1 MLSRGL
7 HTLHF
12 RHRQTPQDAR
22 RPETVTVTVIETVIE
37 TVIGIGS
44 EIESE
49 STVGRDLLAE
59 TERVPSRLLNR

>member
-22 RPETVTVTVIETVIE
+22 QPETVTVTVTVIVIETVIE
-37 TVIGIGS
+37 TVIGI
-44 EIESE
+44 ESE
-49 STVGRDLLAE
+49 SIVGRGLLAE